1 MMEPAGYEQYPT
13 KIVILSNLLS
23 LFMYLIGAFLMFQI
37 GLFWAILYIFCIII
51 LEFRLLVGHCTDC
64 YYYGKTCAF
73 GKGRLSC
80 LIFPKGTTE
89 QFNRKKMTWKDIIP
103 DFLVFIIPVI
113 AGSILLLIEFQ
124 WTILILVII
133 LLLLGFFG
141 NAMVRG
147 KLACKY
153 CKQKEIGC
161 PAEQLFERK
170 NT

>member
-80 LIFPKGTTE
+80 LIFPKGTPE

-141 NAMVRG
+141 NAIVRG

-170 NT
+170 KT